1 MKRRVFLATA
11 PAAAVGSTFLSSAL
25 FSHVRAQNKDSDD
38 SSALTI
44 GSTSALSGPLGSFGL
59 NMKLGADAAVKQI
72 NAKGGVHGR
81 PLRFEVADDAY
92 VPARSVENAKKLI
105 ANNNVVALMGCL
117 GTANNAAITPMVE
130 TAGIPHL
137 APLTGASSLRKGEY
151 QSVFH
156 LRASYTDEIN
166 RLVQSLVAMG
176 IRDLVMIYLDNP
188 YGKEIAQDAM
198 RALELAN
205 VKANAMVPLAV
216 DGSNMQKAIS
226 DALAAKPSAVLLGTA
241 GAATTGLVA
250 GLKKA
255 SPMMAIAGV
264 SAAFTQDG
272 LKSLGASV
280 QGIAITHVYP
290 DALQAKHLIVRDY
303 QLAMRAMNQSEF
315 TTGSL
320 EGYISTRLMAE
331 AMQRAGRNVTRERV
345 KQALASIRN
354 YDMGGFT
361 VNYGSTNAHV
371 GSKFVGLGIMSS
383 DGKLKT

>member
-1 MKRRVFLATA
+1 VLKIRTLTK
-11 PAAAVGSTFLSSAL
+11 GG
-25 FSHVRAQNKDSDD
+25 Q
-38 SSALTI
+38 LTI
-44 GSTSALSGPLGSFGL
+44 GSTAAMTGPLAGFGL
-59 NMKLGADAAVKQI
+59 NLKLGIDAAIHQI
-72 NAKGGVHGR
+72 NAKGGVNGR
-81 PLRFEVADDAY
+81 SMRFEMVDDAY

-105 ANNNVVALMGCL
+105 ANNKVLALMGCL
-117 GTANNAAITPMVE
+117 GTANNAAITPLVE

-137 APLTGASSLRKGEY
+137 APLTGASSLRKSEF

-176 IRDLVMIYLDNP
+176 IRDLVMVYLDNP
-188 YGKEIAQDAM
+188 YGKEVAQDTV

-205 VKANAMVPLAV
+205 VKANAMIPLAV
-216 DGSNMQKAIS
+216 DGKNMQQAIN
-226 DALAAKPSAVLLGTA
+226 DALAAKPSAILLGTA

-250 GLKKA
+250 GIKKA
-255 SPMMAIAGV
+255 SPMIPIAGV

-272 LKSLGASV
+272 LKSLGTSV

-290 DALQAKHLIVRDY
+290 DATQGKHLIVREY
-303 QLAMRAMNQSEF
+303 QMAMRAIDQTEF

-320 EGYISTRLMAE
+320 EGYISARLMAE
-331 AMQRAGRNVTRERV
+331 AIHRAGRHVSRERIS
-345 KQALASIRN
+345 QALASIRN
-354 YDMGGFT
+354 YDLGGFT
-361 VNYGSTNAHV
+361 VNYSATNAHV